1 MSRNTH
7 YNSKLQAVSI
17 LSSLA
22 EPLES
27 LANANQFLLQTGKAF
42 GKAGV
47 CKELTE
53 RVKEWMYDNTSAK
66 SCSLKSYWY

>member
-7 YNSKLQAVSI
+7 YNSKLQAVLV
-17 LSSLA
+17 LSSLV

-27 LANANQFLLQTGKAF
+27 LANTNQFLLQTGKAF
-42 GKAGV
+42 GEAGV
-47 CKELTE
+47 CNELTE

-66 SCSLKSYWY
+66 SCSVKSYW